1 MQAFSSRGM
10 RNDLVFPRSTATRPP
25 CGRNSFF
32 VGPAVVVV
40 AFFLGGIIK
49 YFIAVGLDIQGMITF
64 VQYVVHINAVPGT
77 LFQQCT

>member
-1 MQAFSSRGM
+1 MEGIAFLLG
-10 RNDLVFPRSTATRPP
+10 LLL
-25 CGRNSFF
+25 
-32 VGPAVVVV
+32 VVV